1 MEGEKVISVES
12 QLDLLKRRFK
22 HFTKIREKEYVS
34 CCPAHGDNNP
44 SLSISESDSEEYDE
58 KGNKIKR
65 NLSSC
70 SFCRQNIEYNK
81 L

>member
-1 MEGEKVISVES
+1 MNAIS
-12 QLDLLKRRFK
+12 D
-22 HFTKIREKEYVS
+22 
-34 CCPAHGDNNP
+34 
-44 SLSISESDSEEYDE
+44 SDSEEYDE

-65 NLSSC
+65 KLSSC

>member
-1 MEGEKVISVES
+1 MFKVKFPNEIGNFGNCYFCYEDKYLIETYCNHRFCLDCLIDMNAIS
-12 QLDLLKRRFK
+12 D
-22 HFTKIREKEYVS
+22 T
-34 CCPAHGDNNP
+34 
-44 SLSISESDSEEYDE
+44 EEYDE

-65 NLSSC
+65 KLSSC